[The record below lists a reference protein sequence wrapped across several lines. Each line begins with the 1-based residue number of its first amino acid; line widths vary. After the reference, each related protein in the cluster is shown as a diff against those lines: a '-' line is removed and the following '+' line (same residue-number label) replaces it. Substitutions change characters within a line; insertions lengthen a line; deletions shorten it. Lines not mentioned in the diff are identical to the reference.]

1 MAAGTRLN
9 EIQYSMLEEQADR
22 MISIF
27 SITYWRGPQWHL
39 ETINKPIP
47 KITLIF

>member
-27 SITYWRGPQWHL
+27 SITYCIGEAHNGIWKQL
-39 ETINKPIP
+39 TSQFLK
-47 KITLIF
+47 